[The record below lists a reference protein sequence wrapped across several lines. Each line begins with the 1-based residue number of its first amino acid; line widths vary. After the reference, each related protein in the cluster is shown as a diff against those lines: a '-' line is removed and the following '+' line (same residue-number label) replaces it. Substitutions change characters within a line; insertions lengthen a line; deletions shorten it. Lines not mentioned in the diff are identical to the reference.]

1 MEFFATLLNYCFVS
15 TRQAPATPANPGI
28 SFFSLVRGGML
39 NTAFHPCAETDS
51 PARLSPSRVQ
61 AGVAKTPADAQ
72 PGPTSIFFHYTV
84 LKLAEQEVA
93 FLSGL
98 SRDQRETAGSRR
110 VCCEPLTRHLNEGVN
125 DGARNLP
132 CSQ

>member
-1 MEFFATLLNYCFVS
+1 
-15 TRQAPATPANPGI
+15 
-28 SFFSLVRGGML
+28 ML
-39 NTAFHPCAETDS
+39 NAAFHPCAETDS
-51 PARLSPSRVQ
+51 PARLLPSRAQ

-98 SRDQRETAGSRR
+98 SRDRQEMAGSCRA
-110 VCCEPLTRHLNEGVN
+110 CCEPLTRCLNEGVN

-132 CSQ
+132 YSE